1 MNNNNMPNMP
11 RPGLDYSSTEPIKC
25 EACESEVFQPAFVLR
40 KVSALVSPT
49 GKETVVPVQ
58 LFACIKCGHV
68 NEDMY
73 PIE

>member
-1 MNNNNMPNMP
+1 MDSNVNAP
-11 RPGLDYSSTEPIKC
+11 RIGLDFSNTTPVKC
-25 EACESEVFQPAFVLR
+25 EACESEVFQPAFLLR

-49 GKETVVPVQ
+49 GKETVVPMQ
-58 LFACIKCGHV
+58 LFACAKCGHV

>member
-1 MNNNNMPNMP
+1 MRVPVLKNKKEHYENSRQKSNI
-11 RPGLDYSSTEPIKC
+11 E
-25 EACESEVFQPAFVLR
+25 LR

-49 GKETVVPVQ
+49 GKETIVPMQ

>member
-1 MNNNNMPNMP
+1 MNPNNINMTPAGIN
-11 RPGLDYSSTEPIKC
+11 YASTDPLTC
-25 EACESEVFQPAFVLR
+25 DACESEVFQPAFVLR

-49 GKETVVPVQ
+49 GKETIVPVQ

-73 PIE
+73 PVE